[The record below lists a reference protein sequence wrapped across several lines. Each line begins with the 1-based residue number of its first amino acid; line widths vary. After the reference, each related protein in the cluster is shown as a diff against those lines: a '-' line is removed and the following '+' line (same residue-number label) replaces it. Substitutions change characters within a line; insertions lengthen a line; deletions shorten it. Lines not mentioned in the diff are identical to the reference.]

1 MYSYMYIYIYTHY
14 FVAPGSKNQMAFNDK
29 SSALITGHPCEQSL
43 MQPLAELR
51 HHLHK
56 SSGFADPRFCQS
68 VVITL
73 GDEGASMAKAIQDF
87 HTMKCLSAIQGT
99 Y

>member
-1 MYSYMYIYIYTHY
+1 
-14 FVAPGSKNQMAFNDK
+14 MAFNDK
-29 SSALITGHPCEQSL
+29 SSALITGHPL